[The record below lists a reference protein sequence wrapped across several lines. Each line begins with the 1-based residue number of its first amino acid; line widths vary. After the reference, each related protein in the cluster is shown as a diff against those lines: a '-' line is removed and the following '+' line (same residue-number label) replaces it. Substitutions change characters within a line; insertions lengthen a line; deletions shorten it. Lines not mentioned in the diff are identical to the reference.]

1 MAMNRIKKIV
11 LSKPFLIAAGVV
23 LFYTVAG
30 FFLVP
35 WLVRHYVPKIVQEQ
49 LTKQAE
55 IGEVRFNPYVFT
67 FEANDFSMK
76 EPDGQP
82 IMGLKRLFVDFE
94 LKSLFNWAW
103 TFRQIALEAPQ
114 VNAVIAK
121 GGTLNLAQLAPPSEA
136 PAAPPEKDEALPR
149 LIVEDFSID
158 QGRIDFTDRRPSKP
172 AAIEFKPLQLQVQ
185 NLSTLPGQEGPKTI
199 TASTSKGETMR
210 WSGAIGLNP
219 IHSKGSFAFE
229 NFQTATFWEFA
240 RDALNLQPPAGK
252 VSITADYSMDLS
264 GPQPEVTLS
273 NLAVVLSEAA
283 LRLQDS
289 AGAFLEL
296 PDSRISGVHF
306 NLSRQQVD
314 VSNITVKG
322 GHAQL
327 AVDENGDLNLER
339 IVNPAGAAP
348 APPQPA
354 EAPGTQSGTRKPWTV
369 NLAAF
374 DLQGFKVDYQ
384 DLSRTPGLKSNVGS
398 IDVGLKAEAKAGGAQ
413 TQLLVDDIAVAVS
426 GVQAQLTDSAEPV
439 IRIDKI
445 GLEGGVYNLEP
456 NSFTTDKVT
465 VAGGGIDLRRQ
476 ADGAINLALL
486 FLPPQKGAIA
496 RERQEAAAE
505 GHPFQ
510 FLAKTVSL
518 SRLQAAFS
526 DLSVR
531 PEGPIVNLEDIAVVL
546 NNVDGK
552 SPMSFD
558 AGLKVREGGQIK
570 AAGKVDPTGPTLEAE
585 IQVAELGL
593 TAFQPYVNPVAA
605 IDLKSGTFSTK
616 GSLRHGIPAAK
627 VQTAYQGGLKVDNLR
642 VTESGGKD
650 TLVGWKSVQTEQL
663 ALQLEPNRLEIG
675 DLKVV
680 QPNGKFII
688 EKDRSLNVAKV
699 IKSEPAEKKPEKPA
713 PGGADPF
720 PYRVRRVLVSDGKV
734 DFADLSL
741 ITPFGTKIHELKGVV
756 AGVSSTPGAR
766 AQVKLDGRVDD
777 YGTANIDGE
786 LNTSDPKAYTNI
798 SVVFRNVEMSRLT
811 PYSGKFAGRKIDSG
825 KLSVDLKYKIDKSQ
839 LAGDN
844 QIVVERL
851 TLGEKVESPDAV
863 DLPLDLAIALL
874 EDTNGVIDLGLPVSG
889 NLDSP
894 EFSYGALI
902 WKALGNLI
910 TKIVTSPFRALGALL
925 PGGGEE
931 TFNAVAFEPGR
942 PDVPPP
948 EKEKLAKLAAALQK
962 RPQLKLEIQGRF
974 NPETDR
980 AELRSA
986 GVRRALAMRLGQ
998 KPDPGEDPG
1007 PVDFSSPETGK
1018 ALETMFAERFGAD
1031 ALKALKAEE
1040 KAALEK
1046 AKKEAAAAKTSGA
1059 APAAADEDIGK
1070 FAKMLFARLAQAEP
1084 VDDAVLA
1091 KLADGR
1097 AQAIAVELNEAGQI
1111 QAERIEVQPPAA
1123 LDPKEPASALL
1134 NLRAGR

>member
-1 MAMNRIKKIV
+1 MAMNRVKKIV

-23 LFYTVAG
+23 LFYTLAG

-35 WLVRHYVPKIVQEQ
+35 WLVRHYVPKTVHEQ
-49 LTKQAE
+49 LAKQAV

-67 FEANDFSMK
+67 FEANDFSMQ

-103 TFRQIALEAPQ
+103 TFRRIALEGPQ
-114 VNAVIAK
+114 VKAVIANN
-121 GGTLNLAQLAPPSEA
+121 GTLNLAQLAPPSEA

-158 QGRIDFTDRRPSKP
+158 QGQIDFTDRRPSKP

-210 WSGAIGLNP
+210 WSGVIGLNP

-252 VSITADYSMDLS
+252 LSITADYSVELS
-264 GPQPEVTLS
+264 GAQPELTLS
-273 NLAVVLSEAA
+273 NLAVILSEAA
-283 LRLQDS
+283 LKLQG
-289 AGAFLEL
+289 AEAAFLEL
-296 PDSRISGVHF
+296 PDTQISGVRF
-306 NLSRQQVD
+306 DLASQQVE
-314 VSNITVKG
+314 VGKIAVKG
-322 GHAQL
+322 GHVRL
-327 AVDENGDLNLER
+327 AVDENGDLNLEH
-339 IVNPAGAAP
+339 IAKPAAAAP
-348 APPQPA
+348 AQAAAPPGA
-354 EAPGTQSGTRKPWTV
+354 GSGAAKPWTV

-374 DLQGFKVDYQ
+374 DLNGLALDYQ

-398 IDVGLKAEAKAGGAQ
+398 IDVGLKAEAKAGGEQ
-413 TQLLVDDIAVAVS
+413 TQLLVNDIAVAVS
-426 GVQAQLTDSAEPV
+426 GIQAQLTDAAEPI

-445 GLEGGVYNLEP
+445 GLDGGAYNLAP
-456 NSFTTDKVT
+456 NSLTTEKIT
-465 VAGGGIDLRRQ
+465 LAGGRIDLRRQ

-510 FLAKTVSL
+510 FLAKTVSV
-518 SRLQAAFS
+518 SGLQAAFS

-531 PEGPIVNLEDIAVVL
+531 PDGPILNLEDIAVVL

-593 TAFQPYVNPVAA
+593 STFQPYIDSVAA

-616 GSLRHGIPAAK
+616 GSLRHGIKAAGA
-627 VQTAYQGGLKVDNLR
+627 QTAYQGSFKVDNLR
-642 VTESGGKD
+642 VTETGGKE
-650 TLVGWKSVQTEQL
+650 TLVGWKSVQTDQL
-663 ALQLEPNRLEIG
+663 ALQLEPNRAEIG
-675 DLKVV
+675 DLKVM

-688 EKDRSLNVAKV
+688 EKDRSINIARV
-699 IKSEPAEKKPEKPA
+699 IKSDPAAKQPEKAPA
-713 PGGADPF
+713 ASADPF
-720 PYRVRRVLVSDGKV
+720 PLRVRRILVSDGKV

-756 AGVSSTPGAR
+756 AGVSSAKNVR
-766 AQVKLDGRVDD
+766 AQVKLDGRVDE
-777 YGTANIDGE
+777 YGTAKIDGE
-786 LNTSDPKAYTNI
+786 LNTSDPKAFTDI

-825 KLSVDLKYKIDKSQ
+825 KLSVDLKYKIDKRQ

-851 TLGEKVESPDAV
+851 SLGEKVESPEAV
-863 DLPLDLAIALL
+863 DLPLDLAVALL
-874 EDTNGVIDLGLPVSG
+874 EDSNGVIDLGLPVSG

-894 EFSYGALI
+894 EFRFGALI

-910 TKIVTSPFRALGALL
+910 TKIVTSPFRALGALV

-931 TFNAVAFEPGR
+931 AFNTVAFEPGR

-948 EKEKLAKLAAALQK
+948 EKEKLAKLAGALQK
-962 RPQLKLEIQGRF
+962 RPQLKLSVQGRY
-974 NPETDR
+974 NPESDR
-980 AELRSA
+980 AELRTA
-986 GVRRALAMRLGQ
+986 AVRQALEVHLGQ
-998 KPDPGEDPG
+998 KPAPGEEPG
-1007 PVDFSSPETGK
+1007 PVDFGSPETTK
-1018 ALETMFAERFGAD
+1018 ALEAMFTKRFGAD
-1031 ALKALKAEE
+1031 ALKALKGELR
-1040 KAALEK
+1040 AADEK
-1046 AKKEAAAAKTSGA
+1046 AKKEAAAKGKAAPEGAAAEDPGLAAKTMF
-1059 APAAADEDIGK
+1059 D
-1070 FAKMLFARLAQAEP
+1070 RLAAAEP
-1084 VDDAVLA
+1084 VDDGALVRLGDARTQAIIAELGGPGQIAAERMEAKPAAALEPKDSISAVLN
-1091 KLADGR
+1091 L
-1097 AQAIAVELNEAGQI
+1097 EAG
-1111 QAERIEVQPPAA
+1111 R
-1123 LDPKEPASALL
+1123 
-1134 NLRAGR
+1134 

>member
-1 MAMNRIKKIV
+1 MVMIRVKKIV
-11 LSKPFLIAAGVV
+11 LSKPFLIAVGV
-23 LFYTVAG
+23 LMFYTLAG
-30 FFLVP
+30 FFLAP

-49 LTKQAE
+49 LTKQAA
-55 IGEVRFNPYVFT
+55 IGEVRFNPYVFK
-67 FEANDFSMK
+67 FEANDFSMQ

-82 IMGLKRLFVDFE
+82 ILGFKRLFVDFE
-94 LKSLFNWAW
+94 LKSLFKWAW
-103 TFRQIALEAPQ
+103 TFRQVSLEGPH

-121 GGTLNLAQLAPPSEA
+121 DGVLNLAQIAPPSEA
-136 PAAPPEKDEALPR
+136 PHPSPGKEEALPR
-149 LIVEDFSID
+149 LIFEDVAID
-158 QGRIDFTDRRPSKP
+158 QGQIDFTDRRPSKP
-172 AAIEFKPLQLQVQ
+172 AAIEFKPLQLQIK

-199 TASTSKGETMR
+199 TATTSDGETMR
-210 WSGAIGLNP
+210 WSGVIGLNP

-229 NFQTATFWEFA
+229 NFRTTTLWEFA
-240 RDALNLQPPAGK
+240 RDSLNLQAPAGTLT
-252 VSITADYSMDLS
+252 VTADYSADLS
-264 GPQPEVTLS
+264 GTQPEVALS
-273 NLAVVLSEAA
+273 NLAVVLSDLA
-283 LRLQDS
+283 LKLQGAD
-289 AGAFLEL
+289 AAFLEL
-296 PDSRISGVHF
+296 PDTRISGVRF
-306 NLSRQQVD
+306 DLSRQQVE
-314 VSNITVKG
+314 VGKIAVKG

-327 AVDENGDLNLER
+327 AVDESGNLNLER
-339 IVNPAGAAP
+339 IVKTAGATPAP
-348 APPQPA
+348 AQSV
-354 EAPGTQSGTRKPWTV
+354 EAGAGKPWKV

-374 DLQGFKVDYQ
+374 DLSGFALGYQ
-384 DLSRTPGLKSNVGS
+384 DLSRSPGLKAGIGAITV
-398 IDVGLKAEAKAGGAQ
+398 DLKAEAEAGKDPPKVQVNAIAADISSFQAVLADASQPALRIDRIGLVGGAYD
-413 TQLLVDDIAVAVS
+413 LA
-426 GVQAQLTDSAEPV
+426 
-439 IRIDKI
+439 
-445 GLEGGVYNLEP
+445 P
-456 NSFTTDKVT
+456 NSFTAEKI
-465 VAGGGIDLRRQ
+465 AIEGGEVDLRRQ
-476 ADGAINLALL
+476 ADGATNLALL

-510 FLAKTVSL
+510 FLTQTVSL
-518 SRLQAAFS
+518 SGLKAAFS

-531 PEGPIVNLEDIAVVL
+531 PDGPIVNLEDIAVVL

-552 SPMSFD
+552 SPMTFD
-558 AGLKVREGGQIK
+558 AGLKIREGGQIK
-570 AAGKVDPTGPTLEAE
+570 VAGKVDPSGPAVEAE
-585 IQVAELGL
+585 VQVAELGL
-593 TAFQPYVNPVAA
+593 TAFQPYINQVAA

-616 GSLRHGIPAAK
+616 GSLRHGIKAAGAR
-627 VQTAYQGGLKVDNLR
+627 TAYQGGFNVDNLR
-642 VTESGGKD
+642 VTETGGKE
-650 TLVGWKSVQTEQL
+650 TLVGWKAVQTDQL

-675 DLKVV
+675 DLKVM

-699 IKSEPAEKKPEKPA
+699 IKSDPAAKKPEKAPA
-713 PGGADPF
+713 ATADPF

-756 AGVSSTPGAR
+756 VGVSSAKNAR

-777 YGTANIDGE
+777 YGTSNIDGE

-825 KLSVDLKYKIDKSQ
+825 KLSVNLKYKIDKSQ

-863 DLPLDLAIALL
+863 DLPLDLAVALL

-942 PDVPPP
+942 PDLPPP
-948 EKEKLAKLAAALQK
+948 EKEKLAKLAGALQK
-962 RPQLKLEIQGRF
+962 RPQLKLAVQGRF

-980 AELRSA
+980 AGLKSA
-986 GVRRALAMRLGQ
+986 GVRRALGTRLGQ
-998 KPDPGEDPG
+998 KPDPAEEPG

-1018 ALETMFAERFGAD
+1018 ALEAMFAERFGAD
-1031 ALKALKAEE
+1031 ALKTLKAEE
-1040 KAALEK
+1040 KAAVEK
-1046 AKKEAAAAKTSGA
+1046 AKKDAAAAKTAGG
-1059 APAAADEDIGK
+1059 APAAAEEDIGK
-1070 FAKMLFARLAQAEP
+1070 FAKDLFARLTEAEP
-1084 VDDAVLA
+1084 VDDAALA
-1091 KLADGR
+1091 KLAEAR
-1097 AQAIAVELNEAGQI
+1097 AQAVVAELSAAGQI
-1111 QAERIEVQPPAA
+1111 PAERIDVQPPAA
-1123 LDPKEPASALL
+1123 VEKKDPASAAL
-1134 NLRAGR
+1134 NLQAGR